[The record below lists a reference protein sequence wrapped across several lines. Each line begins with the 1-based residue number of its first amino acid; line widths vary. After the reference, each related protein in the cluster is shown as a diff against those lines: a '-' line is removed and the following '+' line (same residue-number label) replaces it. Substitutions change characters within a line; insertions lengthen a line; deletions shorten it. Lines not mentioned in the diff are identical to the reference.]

1 MAIEVKLV
9 SLGVSITEGTIVR
22 WLKKEGDLVE
32 KGEAVAEVETQKVDF
47 EIYAPESGTL
57 LKVLFPEQTMVKVD
71 TIIALIGDLGEDV
84 SIYSSKMA
92 SKEEAPI
99 KEPEARVDIGKRP
112 KTMTQTK
119 AFPAAKMLAKKEGID
134 ITQVQGTGPEGQI
147 TKDDVV
153 RYVKDRGQSG
163 DDDRIPELED
173 ILPLVGIRKTIAD
186 AMTASVRTA
195 AHVTTVAEVDM
206 TELVNLRS
214 EIKSQWKGEGINL
227 TYVPFVIR
235 AAVDGINQFPIMNS
249 QIDDGSI
256 VIKKYINFGVVVAT
270 QGGLINPVIKRVE
283 KKNLKEI
290 AKELERLT
298 SHARDR
304 KLSLDDIR
312 GGTMTIS
319 NPGVFGAVLATP
331 IIYQPQSSILWMGR
345 IAKMPVVR
353 DDTIVIR
360 SMMYLCVSYDHR
372 AVDGSTAAQ
381 FLQQIRKL
389 LESPRQLLNRESGE

>member
-1 MAIEVKLV
+1 MAVEVKLV
-9 SLGVSITEGTIVR
+9 GLGVSITEGTIVR
-22 WLKKEGDLVE
+22 WLKKEGDLVK
-32 KGEAVAEVETQKVDF
+32 KGEVLAEVETQKVDF

-71 TIIALIGDLGEDV
+71 TIIALIGDPGEDV
-84 SIYSSKMA
+84 STCSEMSS
-92 SKEEAPI
+92 SEEVVLE
-99 KEPEARVDIGKRP
+99 KPEASVDRVDMEKPP
-112 KTMTQTK
+112 KTMTPTK

-134 ITQVQGTGPEGQI
+134 ITEVEGTGPAGQI
-147 TKDDVV
+147 TKDDVA
-153 RYVKDRGQSG
+153 RYVKDRGQPG
-163 DDDRIPELED
+163 DDERIPELED

-206 TELVNLRS
+206 TDLVNLRS

-235 AAVDGINQFPIMNS
+235 AAVDGIKQFPIMNS
-249 QIDDGSI
+249 QIDDGRI
-256 VIKKYINFGVVVAT
+256 VIKRYINFGVVVAT
-270 QGGLINPVIKRVE
+270 QEGLINPVIKRVE
-283 KKNLKEI
+283 KRSLEEI
-290 AKELERLT
+290 AKQVERVT
-298 SHARDR
+298 NQARDR

-312 GGTMTIS
+312 GGTITIS

-372 AVDGSTAAQ
+372 AIDGSTAAQ
-381 FLQQIRKL
+381 FLQQIRRL
-389 LESPRQLLNRESGE
+389 LESPHQLMDT